1 VATDIPDRTDA
12 MASPVPDAVRPG
24 ASATFRKTVSESDI
38 YLFAGVTGDLAPNH
52 VDESYMATT
61 RFGGRIAHGTLLLG
75 FTSTATTAFL
85 RMVGGSGVSYGYD
98 RVRFT
103 SPVRIGETI
112 EVTYT
117 CREVDHARSRSVADV
132 VVTTQDGRTCL
143 VAQHILVYL

>member
-1 VATDIPDRTDA
+1 MAADIPERTDDV
-12 MASPVPDAVRPG
+12 ASPIPEAVRPG
-24 ASATFRKTVSESDI
+24 AAATFRKTVSESDI

-52 VDESYMATT
+52 VDEAYMATT

-85 RMVGGSGVSYGYD
+85 HMVEGSGVSYGYD

-117 CREVDHARSRSVADV
+117 CREVDRARSRSVADV
-132 VVTTQDGRTCL
+132 VVTAQDGRTCL
-143 VAQHILVYL
+143 VAQHILLYL